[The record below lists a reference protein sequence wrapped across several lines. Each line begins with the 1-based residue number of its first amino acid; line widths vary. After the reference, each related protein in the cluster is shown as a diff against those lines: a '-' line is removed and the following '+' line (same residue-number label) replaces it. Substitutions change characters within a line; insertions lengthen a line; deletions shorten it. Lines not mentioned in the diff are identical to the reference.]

1 MNTNEETV
9 SADLGTAPEQA
20 FFKSPDNVSR
30 RDKKKKIR
38 TFKEIALSQETDT
51 FLKEKK

>member
-1 MNTNEETV
+1 MDVNEETV

-20 FFKSPDNVSR
+20 FFKSPESPER

-38 TFKEIALSQETDT
+38 TFKEIALAQETDT
-51 FLKEKK
+51 FIKEKK

>member
-1 MNTNEETV
+1 MNINEETV

-20 FFKSPDNVSR
+20 FFKSPVK
-30 RDKKKKIR
+30 RDKKKIR

-51 FLKEKK
+51 FIKEKK